1 MRVDK
6 SVNRPNYAS
15 SVVLILFDTALIV
28 LSTKLFKRLDFP
40 AFGAPNIQIYKD
52 LAPYGDSLHGTV
64 RDVNAASGI

>member
-1 MRVDK
+1 MRVGK

-52 LAPYGDSLHGTV
+52 LAP
-64 RDVNAASGI
+64 